1 MKHLINR
8 IVVLTAIVSLSFF
21 LAAAV
26 AWIAFDDYV
35 PELAK
40 AVVSASGC
48 WFGGL
53 AAILLLNAARGSSW
67 QALSPL
73 LASLPRLLLPLILVV
88 SACLFW
94 HRLVS
99 LSLALYTVYFYL
111 VVLVYETF
119 LTVVSLAPPSN
130 TGS

>member
-1 MKHLINR
+1 MQLLIHR
-8 IVVLTAIVSLSFF
+8 IVILTAIVGVSFF
-21 LAAAV
+21 LVAAV
-26 AWIAFDDYV
+26 TWIAFDKYA
-35 PELAK
+35 PELVK

-48 WFGGL
+48 WLGGL
-53 AAILLLNAARGSSW
+53 GAIFLLSAARGSSW

-73 LASLPRLLLPLILVV
+73 LASLPRLLLPLIFVA

-94 HRLVS
+94 DRLVS

-119 LTVVSLAPPSN
+119 VAFGSLPPRSN